1 MNDHLQSLLADLD
14 AVVGLNA
21 NERAACGERTVWLQT
36 ATGDEVQELL
46 RECQLRPAPADRSEQ
61 TLLGIALGQLVRRS
75 RQAPGDAEEADTGLQ
90 DEVCAEVVGL
100 YRHWGAASHVRHLL
114 LAWLAA
120 SRRRAALATL
130 ADLLAESPPRDALA
144 VATALSPL
152 FQRQDYDPAALF
164 PRLLDGL
171 EHGSA
176 AAGILDLANF
186 VTRQKLLPRHPAA
199 DRVASLASLLG
210 GVVGRLGQLESSL
223 GEVAGPA
230 AALAQQVNEGVSLG
244 VAVCDA
250 LAQIGDPAVVG
261 KLYQALELR
270 HRRLRVEAAAAL
282 ARLGEASGADA
293 LVALAAEAVV
303 RLRVLAYAEEL
314 GLLDRVDEAYR
325 TELACQE
332 AELVLWLAQ
341 PSQAG
346 FPPSRCE
353 WIESRELYWPGY
365 DEPRT
370 CSLFRFTYRRGDQ
383 EFSNVGI
390 VGPLVHAF
398 GADLLDLPPDDIFA
412 AFAGWQAEHEEIYEL
427 DVAQLDELQRLD
439 VYRLERRL
447 RDDGCDAVQPL
458 RLAFFFGEKALLARA
473 TRRGQ
478 PGVAVAD
485 AHKICWWPHAATR
498 RPLGPDEAWCI
509 YKGRHL
515 LRTFNP
521 ES

>member
-1 MNDHLQSLLADLD
+1 
-14 AVVGLNA
+14 V
-21 NERAACGERTVWLQT
+21 T
-36 ATGDEVQELL
+36 
-46 RECQLRPAPADRSEQ
+46 
-61 TLLGIALGQLVRRS
+61 
-75 RQAPGDAEEADTGLQ
+75 
-90 DEVCAEVVGL
+90 GL
-100 YRHWGAASHVRHLL
+100 YRHWGPASQVRHLL

-120 SRRRAALATL
+120 SRRRVALVTL
-130 ADLLAESPPRDALA
+130 AELLAESPPRHTLA

-152 FQRQDYDPAALF
+152 FQRPDYDPSALF

-171 EHGSA
+171 VHGSA
-176 AAGILDLANF
+176 AAAILDLANF
-186 VTRQKLLPRHPAA
+186 VTRQGLLPRHPAA
-199 DRVASLASLLG
+199 DRVASLADLLR

-223 GEVAGPA
+223 GGTAGSA
-230 AALAQQVNEGVSLG
+230 AGLALQVDEGVSLG

-261 KLYQALELR
+261 RLYQALELR

-282 ARLGEASGADA
+282 ARLGEAAGVEA
-293 LVALAAEAVV
+293 LLALAAEPVV

-314 GLLDRVDEAYR
+314 GLRDRVDEDYR
-325 TELACQE
+325 TERACQE

-341 PSQAG
+341 PSQVG

-353 WIESRELYWPGY
+353 WIESRDLYWPGY
-365 DEPRT
+365 DQPRT
-370 CSLFRFTYRRGDQ
+370 CTLFRFVYRRDDQ

-398 GADLLDLPPDDIFA
+398 GADLLDLPPDDIYA

-427 DVAQLDELQRLD
+427 DVAQLDEPQRLD
-439 VYRLERRL
+439 VFRLQRRL
-447 RDDGCDAVQPL
+447 HDDGCDAVQPL
-458 RLAFFFGEKALLARA
+458 RLAFFFGEKVLLARA
-473 TRRGQ
+473 TRQGQ

-485 AHKICWWPHAATR
+485 AREACWWPHAGAR

-521 ES
+521 EW